1 MDNGQWT
8 NGLLGFGQ
16 KIKVISEYLCHSDN
30 VSASKVSGPEINIEF
45 WYIQC
50 DSLVKIVI
58 EERLKKLS

>member
-45 WYIQC
+45 
-50 DSLVKIVI
+50 
-58 EERLKKLS
+58 